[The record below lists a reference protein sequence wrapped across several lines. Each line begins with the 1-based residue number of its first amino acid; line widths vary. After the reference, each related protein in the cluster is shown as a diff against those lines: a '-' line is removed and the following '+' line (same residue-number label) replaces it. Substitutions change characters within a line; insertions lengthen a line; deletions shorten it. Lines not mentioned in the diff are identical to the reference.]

1 MGYISNTGHVI
12 VSSGMDTNNLIKDET
27 QRSEGVTKMRQI
39 QNDQKEARLSQLQKQ
54 NEMENIRKL
63 QEKTREVEDLK
74 KKLRQEQQKSE
85 VLRDLAADVIIDRSS
100 IQATLSFLKKK
111 WVNPTKFE
119 EFEQDA
125 ENARN
130 TEKQNINNDAERQDK
145 AYQIVDRVSHNWL
158 NPEAVHRRRPPKAKS
173 PK

>member
-12 VSSGMDTNNLIKDET
+12 VSSGMDTNNLIKEET

-100 IQATLSFLKKK
+100 IKATLSFLKKK
-111 WVNPTKFE
+111 WAAPHKE
-119 EFEQDA
+119 QEFESDF
-125 ENARN
+125 ENLREN
-130 TEKQNINNDAERQDK
+130 EKNKINNDEERQNK
-145 AYQIVDRVSHNWL
+145 AYQIVDEVAAGWAH
-158 NPEAVHRRRPPKAKS
+158 PESTRRRRPPKAKS